1 MYPKYSKKT
10 EGDTVIMEQRL
21 LKKVSHLRLNTT
33 KCKGCGICSEVC
45 PKEAIVL
52 GLVGAVLRGA
62 VKGGSPI
69 SIDPSKCSY
78 CGVCTIMCP
87 FDALEVR
94 VDGEPSLPIQ
104 EQDGFPQYDITA
116 EIDENKCI
124 CCTTCRDV
132 CPQNAIVRDVPVYE
146 GESPDGEKRQAA
158 LDTEISFAVDTDKCT
173 VCGICAS
180 LCPALR
186 IERVPF
192 NARDPKS
199 AGEVVWDSTLCD
211 ACRICSDACPH
222 DAIAVS
228 RVTVPDEKKLPGTV
242 RINPDLC
249 ITCTWCEQVCPTDAI
264 TIHKFFEGEIIFN
277 IDVDELLSQ
286 GYLSELRYYYQ
297 PPKGWEED
305 KLKKNSTGSDYTDE
319 SVRMMNDRTGFEY
332 HLTDIVRRLLNPKSG
347 IKRNGIL
354 VFTRFV
360 KEAQML
366 ANNVEGCAFIC
377 GDMTKANRERIL
389 KEFEEGKIKVLANA
403 NVLVVGYDRP
413 DLDTV
418 VLAAP
423 TLSLARYYQEIG
435 RAIRPHPSKECGWVV
450 DLVGNVKRF
459 GEVKDLRLVDD
470 GNGKW
475 AVWSKDRKLTNVY
488 L

>member
-21 LKKVSHLRLNTT
+21 LKTVAHLRLNPT
-33 KCKGCGICSEVC
+33 KCNGCGICAEVC

-158 LDTEISFAVDTDKCT
+158 LDTEISFAVATDKCT

-199 AGEVVWDSTLCD
+199 AGEVVWDSALCD

-277 IDVDELLSQ
+277 ADKCPGGCSTCVDICPCSAIYLPSPIPAMYLKRDSIEPNIAVNKDLCILCGACVNACPSEDVITI
-286 GYLSELRYYYQ
+286 
-297 PPKGWEED
+297 K
-305 KLKKNSTGSDYTDE
+305 
-319 SVRMMNDRTGFEY
+319 RTGIHVKGPE
-332 HLTDIVRRLLNPKSG
+332 TDLYKSAADRL
-347 IKRNGIL
+347 
-354 VFTRFV
+354 FV
-360 KEAQML
+360 SR
-366 ANNVEGCAFIC
+366 
-377 GDMTKANRERIL
+377 TSRL
-389 KEFEEGKIKVLANA
+389 KEN
-403 NVLVVGYDRP
+403 
-413 DLDTV
+413 T
-418 VLAAP
+418 
-423 TLSLARYYQEIG
+423 
-435 RAIRPHPSKECGWVV
+435 
-450 DLVGNVKRF
+450 F
-459 GEVKDLRLVDD
+459 GQVELKPLE
-470 GNGKW
+470 
-475 AVWSKDRKLTNVY
+475 
-488 L
+488 